1 LPQPASANARTKGN
15 KSFFIARLSNCGGH
29 AIIGAKKT
37 HNGEPMPAWKIT
49 VGELLSECVAVF
61 IIIVIGC
68 SAACMYTLYDPSPY
82 QTAYWG
88 VCITWG
94 LSVTIAIYV
103 TGAVSGTHAN
113 PAVTLALA
121 LYRGFS
127 WRKVL
132 PYSAAQVV
140 GGFLG
145 AAVVYLLY
153 GPVID
158 HYNDLHHL
166 TRADGGAA
174 GVFFTHPGLA
184 ISVMH
189 AFVDEIVL
197 TALLVLGI
205 FAITEEFNT
214 MAPQANSGALII
226 GLLVAAIGASAGYLE
241 AWAINPARDLGP
253 RLFAWMAG
261 WGDAALP
268 SPGNYWWVPI
278 LGPLLG
284 GVVGGGLYQGLIRQ
298 FLPARHK
305 ARV

>member
-1 LPQPASANARTKGN
+1 
-15 KSFFIARLSNCGGH
+15 
-29 AIIGAKKT
+29 
-37 HNGEPMPAWKIT
+37 MPAWKIAL
-49 VGELLSECVAVF
+49 GELLSECLAVF

-121 LYRGFS
+121 LYRGFP

-166 TRADGGAA
+166 TRAGGGAA

-197 TALLVLGI
+197 TAILVLGI
-205 FAITEEFNT
+205 FAVTEEFNT
-214 MAPQANSGALII
+214 VAPQANSSALII

-261 WGDAALP
+261 WGESALP

-278 LGPLLG
+278 LGPLAG
-284 GVVGGGLYQGLIRQ
+284 GVVGGGLYQGLIRH
-298 FLPARHK
+298 FLPARRK
-305 ARV
+305 ARL

>member
-1 LPQPASANARTKGN
+1 
-15 KSFFIARLSNCGGH
+15 
-29 AIIGAKKT
+29 
-37 HNGEPMPAWKIT
+37 MPAWKIAF
-49 VGELLSECVAVF
+49 GELISECLAVC

-68 SAACMYTLYDPSPY
+68 SAACMFTLYDPSPY
-82 QTAYWG
+82 VNAYWG

-94 LSVTIAIYV
+94 LAVTIAIYV

-121 LYRGFS
+121 LYRNFPKA
-127 WRKVL
+127 KVL
-132 PYSAAQVV
+132 SYCAAQVV

-145 AAVVYLLY
+145 AAIVYLLY

-158 HYNDLHHL
+158 HYNALHHL

-184 ISVMH
+184 IGVMH
-189 AFVDEIVL
+189 AFFDEIVL
-197 TALLVLGI
+197 TAILVLGI

-214 MAPQANSGALII
+214 VAPQANSGALII

-253 RLFAWMAG
+253 RLFAWAAG

-278 LGPLLG
+278 AGPLIG
-284 GVVGGGLYQGLIRQ
+284 GVVGGGLYQGLIRP
-298 FLPARHK
+298 FLPAWHK
-305 ARV
+305 ARPGNIG

>member
-1 LPQPASANARTKGN
+1 
-15 KSFFIARLSNCGGH
+15 
-29 AIIGAKKT
+29 
-37 HNGEPMPAWKIT
+37 MPAWKIAF
-49 VGELLSECVAVF
+49 GELVSECLAVF

-82 QTAYWG
+82 VNAYWG

-94 LSVTIAIYV
+94 LAVTIAIYV

-121 LYRGFS
+121 LYRNFPWMKAPS
-127 WRKVL
+127 YCV
-132 PYSAAQVV
+132 AQVV

-166 TRADGGAA
+166 TRAGGGAA

-197 TALLVLGI
+197 TAILILGI
-205 FAITEEFNT
+205 FAVTEEFNT
-214 MAPQANSGALII
+214 VAPQANSGALII
-226 GLLVAAIGASAGYLE
+226 GLLVAAIGACAGYLE
-241 AWAINPARDLGP
+241 AWAINPARDFGP

-261 WGDAALP
+261 WGVAALP
-268 SPGNYWWVPI
+268 SPDSYWWVPI
-278 LGPLLG
+278 AGPLIG
-284 GVVGGGLYQGLIRQ
+284 GVVGGGLYQGLIRP
-298 FLPARHK
+298 FLPAWRK
-305 ARV
+305 ARPDNV

>member
-1 LPQPASANARTKGN
+1 MRMT
-15 KSFFIARLSNCGGH
+15 
-29 AIIGAKKT
+29 
-37 HNGEPMPAWKIT
+37 AWK
-49 VGELLSECVAVF
+49 VLLGELISECLAVF

-68 SAACMYTLYDPSPY
+68 SAAGMYTLYDPSPY
-82 QTAYWG
+82 QSAYWG

-94 LSVTIAIYV
+94 LAVTIAIYV

-121 LYRGFS
+121 LYRGFP
-127 WRKVL
+127 WKKVL

-153 GPVID
+153 APVID
-158 HYNDLHHL
+158 HYNTLHHL
-166 TRADGGAA
+166 TRELDGGAA

-184 ISVMH
+184 ITPLH

-197 TALLVLGI
+197 TAFLLLGI
-205 FAITEEFNT
+205 FAITEDFNT
-214 MAPQANSGALII
+214 VAPQANSSALII

-253 RLFAWMAG
+253 RLFAYLAG
-261 WGDAALP
+261 WGSAALP

-278 LGPLLG
+278 AGPLIG
-284 GVVGGGLYQGLIRQ
+284 GVIGGGLYQGLIRH
-298 FLPARHK
+298 FLPARRQAK
-305 ARV
+305 SQS

>member
-1 LPQPASANARTKGN
+1 
-15 KSFFIARLSNCGGH
+15 
-29 AIIGAKKT
+29 
-37 HNGEPMPAWKIT
+37 
-49 VGELLSECVAVF
+49 
-61 IIIVIGC
+61 
-68 SAACMYTLYDPSPY
+68 
-82 QTAYWG
+82 
-88 VCITWG
+88 
-94 LSVTIAIYV
+94 
-103 TGAVSGTHAN
+103 
-113 PAVTLALA
+113 VTLALA

-145 AAVVYLLY
+145 AGVVYLLY

-158 HYNDLHHL
+158 HFNDLHHL
-166 TRADGGAA
+166 TRAGGGAA

-189 AFVDEIVL
+189 AFMDEIVL
-197 TALLVLGI
+197 TAILVLGI
-205 FAITEEFNT
+205 FAVTEEFNT
-214 MAPQANSGALII
+214 VAPQANSSALII

-261 WGDAALP
+261 WGEAALP
-268 SPGNYWWVPI
+268 SPGGYWWVPI
-278 LGPLLG
+278 AGPLIG

-298 FLPARHK
+298 FLPAWRK
-305 ARV
+305 LQP

>member
-1 LPQPASANARTKGN
+1 
-15 KSFFIARLSNCGGH
+15 
-29 AIIGAKKT
+29 
-37 HNGEPMPAWKIT
+37 MPAWKIAF
-49 VGELLSECVAVF
+49 GELISECLAVF

-82 QTAYWG
+82 VNAYWG

-121 LYRGFS
+121 LYRKFP
-127 WRKVL
+127 WAKVL
-132 PYSAAQVV
+132 PYSIAQVV

-153 GPVID
+153 APVID

-166 TRADGGAA
+166 TREAGGAA

-197 TALLVLGI
+197 TAILILGI
-205 FAITEEFNT
+205 FAVTEEFNT
-214 MAPQANSGALII
+214 VAPQANSGALII

-241 AWAINPARDLGP
+241 AWAINPARDFGP

-261 WGDAALP
+261 WSTAALP
-268 SPGNYWWVPI
+268 SPDSYWWVPI
-278 LGPLLG
+278 AGPLIG
-284 GVVGGGLYQGLIRQ
+284 GVVGGGLYQGLIRP
-298 FLPARHK
+298 FLPAWRK
-305 ARV
+305 ARPDNIG